1 MCRSGCAAAPALA
14 SANLEAGVLSAEA
27 DPPCLP
33 DHAEARLT
41 HWGQAE
47 VTAAP
52 LPARGREV
60 EAERGRA
67 VARVLGAGGRG
78 ATLEVS
84 GLMATL
90 GSEATLGHWSVLV

>member
-27 DPPCLP
+27 EPWCLP
-33 DHAEARLT
+33 DHAEARLPD
-41 HWGQAE
+41 WGQPE

-60 EAERGRA
+60 EAERG
-67 VARVLGAGGRG
+67 VLGAGGRG

-90 GSEATLGHWSVLV
+90 GSEATPGHRSVLV